1 MKPVKKLLGERIRE
15 LRKAKGLTQEQLA
28 ELVGVEPRHISRVE
42 GGYSSPSIE
51 RLARIAEI
59 LEVPIKELF
68 DYMHLNDSED
78 RLKDIED
85 AIGGMSEEY
94 QKILYKIVRVFEK

>member
-1 MKPVKKLLGERIRE
+1 MKPIKKLLGERIRE

-68 DYMHLNDSED
+68 DYKHLNDSED

-85 AIGGMSEEY
+85 AIGGMSDEY
-94 QKILYKIVRVFEK
+94 QKIVYKIVRAFGK

>member
-1 MKPVKKLLGERIRE
+1 MKLVKKLLGERIRE

-59 LEVPIKELF
+59 LEVPIKALF
-68 DYMHLNDSED
+68 DYMHLNDSKD
-78 RLKDIED
+78 RLEDIES
-85 AIGGMSEEY
+85 AISGMSEEY
-94 QKILYKIVRVFEK
+94 QKIIYKIVRVFGK